1 MKILESNM
9 KKSFE
14 ISAIINFEWASI
26 AQLFAADTAGEN
38 FAMPNKKPATPK
50 KQTDKGKKKPA
61 PKK

>member
-1 MKILESNM
+1 M

-14 ISAIINFEWASI
+14 ITAIINFEWASI